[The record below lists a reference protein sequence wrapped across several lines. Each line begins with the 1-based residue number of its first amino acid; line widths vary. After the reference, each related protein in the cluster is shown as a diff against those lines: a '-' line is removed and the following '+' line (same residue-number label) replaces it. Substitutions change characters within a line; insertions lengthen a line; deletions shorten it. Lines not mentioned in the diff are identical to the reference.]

1 MTMTAATN
9 LHDARLCGR
18 MKNRPFRQRLGFALA
33 GVATVWRRESSF
45 RAQVKL
51 AAIGIAILLALRP
64 GWLWAA
70 LLLSSAVMVLA
81 LEMANAALEYLADQV
96 HPDIAPGIAAAKD
109 AAAGAVLLAS
119 GGALAA
125 AALML
130 ADRAYSFFS

>member
-1 MTMTAATN
+1 
-9 LHDARLCGR
+9 

-33 GVATVWRRESSF
+33 GIAIVWRRERSF
-45 RAQVKL
+45 RTQLRL
-51 AAIGIAILLALRP
+51 AGLGAVVLLALRP

-70 LLLSSAVMVLA
+70 LLLSSAVLVLA

-119 GGALAA
+119 GGALVT
-125 AALML
+125 AALFL
-130 ADRAYSFFS
+130 ADRSYSFFS

>member
-1 MTMTAATN
+1 
-9 LHDARLCGR
+9 
-18 MKNRPFRQRLGFALA
+18 MKNRPFRERLGFALT
-33 GVATVWRRESSF
+33 GIVLVWRREPSF
-45 RAQVKL
+45 RVQSL
-51 AAIGIAILLALRP
+51 MAAFGAAGFAVLRP

-70 LLLSSAVMVLA
+70 LLLSSTVLGLA

-96 HPDIAPGIAAAKD
+96 HPDVAPGIAAAKD

-119 GGALAA
+119 GGALVT

>member
-1 MTMTAATN
+1 
-9 LHDARLCGR
+9 
-18 MKNRPFRQRLGFALA
+18 MKNRPFRDRIGFAFA
-33 GVATVWRRESSF
+33 GIALVWRRESSF
-45 RAQVKL
+45 RTQLRL
-51 AAIGIAILLALRP
+51 AGLGVAILLVLRP

-70 LLLSSAVMVLA
+70 LLLSSAVLVLA

-119 GGALAA
+119 GGALATA
-125 AALML
+125 TLML